1 MVPAKITAFFFH
13 TSLFVPL
20 SGGTKFRCESP
31 MRSKRDKAHRLFPL
45 PPAQNLLHRTFQI
58 VVTEHTEDAAKI
70 VKAQLMALQKRLLV
84 GMQVSAMKRP
94 CTGHAAQAKHM
105 DCRLLSIYFRQR
117 VIPVHLS
124 FLPPNIGLGNKDFL
138 AELP

>member
-58 VVTEHTEDAAKI
+58 VVTEHTSE
-70 VKAQLMALQKRLLV
+70 LQSPEKVVCSPAPSICSVTTIDRKSTRLNSSHQIISYYDFCL
-84 GMQVSAMKRP
+84 
-94 CTGHAAQAKHM
+94 
-105 DCRLLSIYFRQR
+105 
-117 VIPVHLS
+117 
-124 FLPPNIGLGNKDFL
+124 NKKKYQN
-138 AELP
+138 E

>member
-31 MRSKRDKAHRLFPL
+31 MRSKRDKPHRLFPL
-45 PPAQNLLHRTFQI
+45 PPAQNLLHRTFPI

-70 VKAQLMALQKRLLV
+70 VKAQLMALQKRVLV
-84 GMQVSAMKRP
+84 DLQVSALTGPSNGHSARP
-94 CTGHAAQAKHM
+94 QPTHW
-105 DCRLLSIYFRQR
+105 
-117 VIPVHLS
+117 
-124 FLPPNIGLGNKDFL
+124 
-138 AELP
+138 

>member
-45 PPAQNLLHRTFQI
+45 PPAQNLLHRTFQS
-58 VVTEHTEDAAKI
+58 VVTEHTEDAANSDSPTHGPPKT
-70 VKAQLMALQKRLLV
+70 LV
-84 GMQVSAMKRP
+84 GWHAGRRDETPLHRP
-94 CTGHAAQAKHM
+94 CCAGQTH
-105 DCRLLSIYFRQR
+105 RLS
-117 VIPVHLS
+117 
-124 FLPPNIGLGNKDFL
+124 
-138 AELP
+138 